1 MIELDRHIEVLLL
14 SNDCVVVPGFGGFM
28 AHHIDARYDQ
38 SDGSFIPPI
47 RTLGF
52 NPQLKINDSLLIHS
66 YIDAYELSY
75 PDAQQRVEREVSE
88 LCEQLDEEGFYTLN
102 NIGTLIKNDDG
113 NLEFAPNEAG
123 ILTPDFYGLSAFS
136 MRPLEASAT
145 IPQPYRDEQP
155 AAEQKEDMPLLAIDE
170 SADDEENTINIRVSW
185 IRNTVAVAAALLAFF
200 LITTPVSNS
209 VTTPVAFSTIQPAI
223 HVDSAK
229 ADSSLQ
235 QSAQADSSQQHVEA
249 DTVQNAVS
257 IPAAADIK
265 GAADNI
271 KAAADDIKAAADGI
285 KAAADAKV
293 EKTPAV
299 SQPQAEPARQSYYV
313 VVLASQ
319 VSMANARNFVER
331 LHKTGYSEA
340 RIYTHNK
347 VNRVVYGQYSNQAAA
362 YKAVDRL
369 RDNIEFEEAWVM
381 EVK

>member
-1 MIELDRHIEVLLL
+1 ML

-38 SDGSFIPPI
+38 ADGSFIPPI

-75 PDAQQRVEREVSE
+75 PDAQQRVEHEVSE
-88 LCEQLDEEGFYTLN
+88 LCAQLDEEGFYVLN
-102 NIGTLIKNDDG
+102 NIGTLVKNDDG

-123 ILTPDFYGLSAFS
+123 ILTPDFYGLSAFP
-136 MRPLEASAT
+136 MHKLETSAT
-145 IPQPYRDEQP
+145 IPLSSRVEQP
-155 AAEQKEDMPLLAIDE
+155 AAEQKEGMSLLAIDD
-170 SADDEENTINIRVSW
+170 SADDEEKTINIRVSW

-200 LITTPVSNS
+200 LMTTPVSNS
-209 VTTPVAFSTIQPAI
+209 VTSPVAFSSMQPAI

-229 ADSSLQ
+229 ADSSMQ
-235 QSAQADSSQQHVEA
+235 QSVKA
-249 DTVQNAVS
+249 DTVQTV
-257 IPAAADIK
+257 IGLPAADDIK

-293 EKTPAV
+293 EKPQAAV
-299 SQPQAEPARQSYYV
+299 ASQPQPEPARQSYYV

-347 VNRVVYGQYSNQAAA
+347 VNRVVYGQYTNQADA
-362 YKAVDRL
+362 YKTVDRL